1 MIPKPSY
8 IMILKLDRKEQRRPM
23 RAERC
28 WTNPSTECSTY
39 IPVFG
44 TSPWGRNRW
53 FESIRTPLAAL
64 RELGFPAAR
73 PQ

>member
-8 IMILKLDRKEQRRPM
+8 SMILKFDRKEQRRPM

-39 IPVFG
+39 IPVSELARG
-44 TSPWGRNRW
+44 VETGGSNRFEPLSLR
-53 FESIRTPLAAL
+53 FES
-64 RELGFPAAR
+64 
-73 PQ
+73 